1 MPMHTYKRFEGES
14 DDALIFRITG
24 EKDKI
29 GSWQDV
35 ADILNDLLGTNYTS
49 SAFRKKRQY
58 FDVMFKAN
66 ESKWA
71 ESQEQID
78 KLEQKILEMKVERQK
93 TQAINVELNK
103 NLRKQS
109 RFELF
114 YENVAKEISAFEV
127 PQFEYHNRMNNSKE
141 YVIALTDIH
150 CGANFS
156 TDTNS
161 YSFEEMK
168 KRFETLYC
176 ESVKFVREK
185 ELDRI
190 KVLCLGDVV
199 QGLIRLND
207 LSLNESS
214 VVHATVLVA
223 QTIAEF
229 LNSLSV
235 HCHVDYYHTPSANHS
250 QVRYLNSKAS
260 ELASEDVEYVVGNYI
275 KDVLVR
281 NPRVEVHTN
290 FGYDYIEMPIFDFDT
305 IALHGHT
312 INNIESALKD
322 LSFHKKKF
330 YSTVFMGHFH
340 AGKSIT
346 VGQLGNAT
354 CEVVI
359 CPSFVGDCPYSDKIM
374 KGAKAASCIY
384 GFDKEYGLTET
395 YKIILN

>member
-1 MPMHTYKRFEGES
+1 MPMSTYKRFEGES

-35 ADILNDLLGTNYTS
+35 ANILNELLGKDCKPDTY
-49 SAFRKKRQY
+49 RKKRQC
-58 FDVMFKAN
+58 FDVMFQAN
-66 ESKWA
+66 QCKWI

-114 YENVAKEISAFEV
+114 YENVAKEISVCET
-127 PQFEYHNRMNNSKE
+127 PKFEYQDKINNDKE
-141 YVIALTDIH
+141 YVIAISDIH
-150 CGANFS
+150 CGANFT

-161 YSFEEMK
+161 YSFDEMK
-168 KRFETLYC
+168 RRFDVLYC
-176 ESVKFVREK
+176 ESAKIIKEK
-185 ELDRI
+185 GLEKV

-199 QGLIRLND
+199 QGLIRLSD

-223 QTIAEF
+223 KTIAEF
-229 LNSLSV
+229 LNSLSA

-275 KDVLVR
+275 KDVLVG
-281 NPRVEVHTN
+281 NPRIEVHTN
-290 FGYDYIEMPIFDFDT
+290 FGHDYIEVPIFNFDT

-312 INNIESALKD
+312 INNIENVLKD

-340 AGKSIT
+340 AGKNLT
-346 VGQLGNAT
+346 VGQLGSAT

-359 CPSFVGDCPYSDKIM
+359 CPSFVGDCPYADKIM
-374 KGAKAASCIY
+374 KGAKASSCIY
-384 GFDKEYGLTET
+384 GFDKDFGLVET

>member
-1 MPMHTYKRFEGES
+1 MPMSTYKRFEGES

-35 ADILNDLLGTNYTS
+35 ADVLNELLGRDCKPDTY
-49 SAFRKKRQY
+49 RKKRQC
-58 FDVMFKAN
+58 FDVMFQAN
-66 ESKWA
+66 QCKWA
-71 ESQEQID
+71 DSQEQID
-78 KLEQKILEMKVERQK
+78 KLDMKILEMKSERK
-93 TQAINVELNK
+93 KNQAINVELN
-103 NLRKQS
+103 RKLNKYN

-114 YENVAKEISAFEV
+114 YENVATEINAFEI
-127 PQFEYHNRMNNSKE
+127 PQFEYYGRTNNDKA
-141 YVIALTDIH
+141 YVIAITDIH
-150 CGANFS
+150 CGANFV

-168 KRFETLYC
+168 KRFDILYD
-176 ESVKFVREK
+176 ESVKFIREK
-185 ELDRI
+185 GLDRI
-190 KVLCLGDVV
+190 KILCLGDVV
-199 QGLIRLND
+199 QGILRISD
-207 LSLNESS
+207 FSLNESS
-214 VVHATVLVA
+214 VVYATILVA
-223 QTIAEF
+223 KTIAKF
-229 LNSLSV
+229 LNDLSV
-235 HCHVDYYHTPSANHS
+235 HCHIDYYHTPSANHS

-260 ELASEDVEYVVGNYI
+260 ELATEDIEYVVGNYI

-290 FGYDYIEMPIFDFDT
+290 FGYDYIEIPIFDFNT

-312 INNIESALKD
+312 INNIENALKD

-340 AGKSIT
+340 AGKNMT
-346 VGQLGNAT
+346 VGQMGSGD

-359 CPSFVGDCPYSDKIM
+359 CPSFVGDCPYADKIM

-384 GFDKEYGLTET
+384 GFDKQYGLIET